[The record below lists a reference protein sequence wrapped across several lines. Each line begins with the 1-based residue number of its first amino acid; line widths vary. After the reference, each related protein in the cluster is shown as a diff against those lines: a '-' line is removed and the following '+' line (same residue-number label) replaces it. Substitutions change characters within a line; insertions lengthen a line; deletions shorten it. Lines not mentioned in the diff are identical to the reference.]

1 MISYEKAR
9 SLVAEAG
16 FNLRSWTSNNQSLRK
31 IVDSE
36 KVLDED
42 PKTKVL
48 GLQWDTTTDKLIFA
62 EPIINSTFKGIT
74 KREILSKSSRIYD
87 PLGYLGPI
95 TVISKIILQNLW
107 KLRIEWDSSG
117 RNKYF

>member
-48 GLQWDTTTDKLIFA
+48 GLQ
-62 EPIINSTFKGIT
+62 
-74 KREILSKSSRIYD
+74 
-87 PLGYLGPI
+87 
-95 TVISKIILQNLW
+95 
-107 KLRIEWDSSG
+107 
-117 RNKYF
+117 